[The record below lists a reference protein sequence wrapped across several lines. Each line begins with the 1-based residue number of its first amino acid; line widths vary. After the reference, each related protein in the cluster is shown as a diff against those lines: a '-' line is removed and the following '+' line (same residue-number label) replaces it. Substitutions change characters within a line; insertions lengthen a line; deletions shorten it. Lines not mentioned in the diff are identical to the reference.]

1 MKIQDHAKIEHFKE
15 CSIFIK
21 KNTWYGT
28 VVKYAVIADW
38 TGAVTRILASW
49 SRTQVKMELFDNT
62 TLTTM

>member
-1 MKIQDHAKIEHFKE
+1 MFN
-15 CSIFIK
+15 FYK

-62 TLTTM
+62 TLTPIKIAIGRRKKNK

>member
-1 MKIQDHAKIEHFKE
+1 MFNFYK
-15 CSIFIK
+15 K
-21 KNTWYGT
+21 KNTWYGTGT